1 MQDLKRKVG
10 VLGLSANIINTI
22 VGAGIFALPAIV
34 AVGLG
39 AASIYAYLF
48 CGILIT
54 LVMLCF
60 AEVGSKVTDSGG
72 VYAYIQSSFGPY
84 FGFLTA
90 ILFVISAISA
100 DAAVTNAICDLLSS
114 IFPFFNSKTVK
125 ILFSFI
131 VFNGLG
137 YLNVIGIKESIRL
150 IKIITIIKLIP
161 LLLLVFFSWK
171 EISIQN
177 LVIETTPSFSQIG
190 KISLLL
196 FFAFQGAESA
206 LSISG
211 EIINPKKN
219 IPKAIFISITGVL
232 ILYILIQT
240 VAQGVLGNTL
250 SSFSEN
256 PLSQVAN
263 NIFGPIGFTIL
274 TIGAGVSMF
283 GYLSSESLGIP
294 RVLYKAAKD
303 KTLPINKLA
312 KIHPKF
318 NTPYISIITY
328 SVIAFIFSTLGGF
341 EELAIIASATILLV
355 YLGVSLSVIKLRK
368 NKAYTSS
375 EFKLPGGVIIPILSS
390 IIIIV
395 LLFSLTLQE
404 VISIAVVALLLSVL
418 YLLKKRQKI

>member
-1 MQDLKRKVG
+1 MQSLKRKVG

-34 AVGLG
+34 AANLG
-39 AASIYAYLF
+39 SASIYAYLF

-60 AEVGSKVTDSGG
+60 AEVGSKVTSSGG
-72 VYAYIQSSFGPY
+72 VYSYIKSSFGPY

-100 DAAVTNAICDLLSS
+100 DAAVTNAITDLLSS
-114 IFPFFNSKTVK
+114 IFPFFKSKTVK
-125 ILFSFI
+125 IIFSFL
-131 VFNGLG
+131 VFFGLG
-137 YLNVIGIKESIRL
+137 YLNVIGIKESIRM

-161 LLLLVFFSWK
+161 LLLLVFFSWQDVTV
-171 EISIQN
+171 QN
-177 LVIETTPSFSQIG
+177 LAINNIPDFTQIG
-190 KISLLL
+190 KTSLLL

-211 EIINPKKN
+211 EIINPRKN

-240 VAQGVLGNTL
+240 VSQGVLGDTL
-250 SSFSEN
+250 PNFSKN
-256 PLSQVAN
+256 PLSEVAN
-263 NIFGPIGFTIL
+263 HLVGPIGFTVL

-303 KTLPINKLA
+303 NTLPIKWLA

-318 NTPYISIITY
+318 ETPYTAVIVY
-328 SVIAFIFSTLGGF
+328 SVVAFVFSLLGGF
-341 EELAIIASATILLV
+341 QELAIIASATILLV

-368 NKAYTSS
+368 NKTFDKND
-375 EFKLPGGVIIPILSS
+375 FKLPGGATIPILSA
-390 IIIIV
+390 IIIIT
-395 LLFSLTLQE
+395 LLFSLTKAE
-404 VISIAVVALLLSVL
+404 VIGIVAATIILTFL
-418 YLLKKRQKI
+418 YLLKKKKYH